1 MQFTCVLGALMSQIL
16 SPSRQQNIIL
26 RMAIA
31 ALFFWVPLSWATDK
45 IVLDVNSVDWPP
57 FFLDQKQTGQ
67 AGLAREL
74 MTQCISGPKFDVRYM
89 QLPIKRT
96 HQYMQTGQIDL
107 AVYSF
112 KPEREDF
119 VWYSAVPMFHSE
131 IGVAAKKDFIQP
143 LKTEADLEPWRIGYL
158 AGLGL
163 TPTLAVL
170 LAGKKNQN
178 KAIEDYSMDNLF
190 EQLITTPSRMDLVIN
205 SREALLWMSHRPAY
219 SGKVKVLD
227 FSVERKAYYLA
238 VSKRSAKLPEPSQFL
253 KQFDECMQQLRLNGQ
268 YQKLLHAYQLQQD

>member
-1 MQFTCVLGALMSQIL
+1 MALL
-16 SPSRQQNIIL
+16 
-26 RMAIA
+26 A
-31 ALFFWVPLSWATDK
+31 WVQLSWATDK
-45 IVLDVNSVDWPP
+45 IVLEVNSVDWPP

-67 AGLAREL
+67 VGLAREL
-74 MTQCISGPKFDVRYM
+74 MTACISGAQFDVRFM

-96 HQYMQTGQIDL
+96 HQYMQTGQLDL

-131 IGVAAKKDFIQP
+131 IGVAAKKEFIQP
-143 LKTEADLEPWRIGYL
+143 LTKETDLEPWRIGYL

-163 TPTLAVL
+163 TPTLAVF

-178 KAIEDYSMDNLF
+178 KAIEDYSMQNLF
-190 EQLITTPSRMDLVIN
+190 EQLIATPSRIDLVIN
-205 SREALLWMSHRPAY
+205 SREALLWMSQQPAF
-219 SGKVKVLD
+219 SSRVKVLD
-227 FSVERKAYYLA
+227 FSVGRKAYYLA
-238 VSKRSAKLPEPSQFL
+238 VSKKSKKLSDPSQFL

-268 YQKLLHAYQLQQD
+268 YQKLLHSYQLQHE